1 MTGLFPQN
9 MVYRIEGYIAK
20 TESSNL
26 TITNTSD
33 PNLKSRRAGQAF
45 SVMSMPTSDTHA
57 FRLNARDCSFS
68 ISSPRRHPKLP
79 AYKKQNDEILNL
91 SKLRDF
97 LKEWL
102 PEYMMSS
109 AFVFFTALPALDLT
123 CGSSHE
129 SFAAP
134 GLPAVE
140 VVAKIRPQHS
150 SDRAVQRPRHTA
162 AGGYI
167 RERS

>member
-1 MTGLFPQN
+1 MTGLSPQN
-9 MVYRIEGYIAK
+9 MVYRIEGYTAK
-20 TESSNL
+20 TASSNL

-33 PNLKSRRAGQAF
+33 PNLKSRRAGQALIVT
-45 SVMSMPTSDTHA
+45 SRPTSHTHA
-57 FRLNARDCSFS
+57 FWLNARDCSFS
-68 ISSPRRHPKLP
+68 ISSPRRQPKLP

-91 SKLRDF
+91 SELYDF

-102 PEYMMSS
+102 PEYMVSR
-109 AFVFFTALPALDLT
+109 AFVFFIVLPALDLT

-134 GLPAVE
+134 GLPAAE
-140 VVAKIRPQHS
+140 VVAKIRSQHS
-150 SDRAVQRPRHTA
+150 PDRAVERPRHTA